1 MARPSI
7 AEEEIDALINANG
20 TVPRNAC
27 LLENELA
34 ELKMRMSQGGG
45 ESPPQNKMFD
55 LFLGPEVY
63 DWNVDPATVVNWP
76 GARGGEKTDVQLA
89 ADLGTALKQAMFASA
104 VLSQMKEE
112 ANEGGVRYFVG
123 ERELFPERVAFLR
136 SCVDEAKK
144 AGIVED
150 WEVIAVKRS
159 RLQMLVVEL
168 LPQPME
174 RLQEIA
180 GNYKDLIMSK
190 TLADLVRERLHAMAR
205 RDLDA

>member
-1 MARPSI
+1 M
-7 AEEEIDALINANG
+7 
-20 TVPRNAC
+20 
-27 LLENELA
+27 
-34 ELKMRMSQGGG
+34 
-45 ESPPQNKMFD
+45 
-55 LFLGPEVY
+55 
-63 DWNVDPATVVNWP
+63 
-76 GARGGEKTDVQLA
+76 QLA

-123 ERELFPERVAFLR
+123 QRELSPERVVLLQ

-190 TLADLVRERLHAMAR
+190 TLVDLVRERLHAMAR
-205 RDLDA
+205 RNLDARGEENKEVLRVIHASKHAILINLVRISQALVKETQVLGFKLELSIMEIVRSVYKVPMDPFH

>member
-1 MARPSI
+1 M
-7 AEEEIDALINANG
+7 
-20 TVPRNAC
+20 
-27 LLENELA
+27 LENELA

-55 LFLGPEVY
+55 LFSGLEVY

-76 GARGGEKTDVQLA
+76 GARGGKTTDVQLA

-112 ANEGGVRYFVG
+112 ADEGGVRYFVG
-123 ERELFPERVAFLR
+123 ERELSPERVALLQ
-136 SCVDEAKK
+136 SCVDEATK

-190 TLADLVRERLHAMAR
+190 TLVDLVRERLHAMAR